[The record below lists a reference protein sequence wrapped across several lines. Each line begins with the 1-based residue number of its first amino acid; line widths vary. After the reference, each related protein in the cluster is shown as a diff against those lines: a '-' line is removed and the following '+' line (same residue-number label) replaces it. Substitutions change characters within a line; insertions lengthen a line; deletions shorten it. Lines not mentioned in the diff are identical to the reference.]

1 MTAGGKELGRLGS
14 VSFCRGPVPQTD
26 PESSSDGIR
35 SGSCKL
41 KLEKFK
47 WETNY
52 RFLIGRA
59 ITFPRDVV
67 DSPPF
72 KSFNTGEESF

>member
-1 MTAGGKELGRLGS
+1 M
-14 VSFCRGPVPQTD
+14 SFCRGPVPQTD